1 MNISISIRQATKEDL
16 PEITALFRSTIINTC
31 SKDYSE
37 KQINVWAS
45 AANDTDTWIERIND
59 YYFIVAEQ
67 NSLIVGFAYLKKGYY
82 LDGLFVHQDYQRQGI
97 ASALLR
103 TIESRVMI
111 EEFPEIRSDVSKTA
125 LPFFE
130 AWDYTTIKK
139 QKKSFKGMGF
149 ENYIVTKTL

>member
-1 MNISISIRQATKEDL
+1 MNISIRQATADDL
-16 PEITALFRSTIINTC
+16 PEITALFRNTIINIC

-37 KQINVWAS
+37 KQINTWAS
-45 AANDTDTWIERIND
+45 SANDTETWIERINSN
-59 YYFIVAEQ
+59 YFIVAEQ
-67 NSLIVGFAYLKKGYY
+67 KDHLIVGFAYLKKGYY